1 MKKAYV
7 QIMTAAALWGVMGV
21 FVRGLT
27 ALGFSQ
33 VQIGLLRV
41 SVAALMM
48 LFVLIKKDKQ
58 LFCVRLKD
66 LWCFVGTGVV
76 SLTIYNICYFTALQ
90 HVTMSVA
97 AVLVY
102 TAPAFVMIMSAFIF
116 GEKITI
122 FRLEALALV
131 FGGCVMVTGLV
142 GGSAVSASPL
152 GIMYG
157 LGAGVSYALYSI
169 FGRFALNRGYHTYTV
184 TFYTFLFSTLGSI
197 PLAQADELI
206 VRMTMTPMSFLY
218 AGGLGIISC
227 ALPYLL
233 YTKGLLSTDNSTASM
248 LATLEPAV
256 ATLTGVLFFRE
267 ILTWYNI
274 VGMLMLFAGITLLSY
289 FSKPIQRSEENA

>member
-7 QIMTAAALWGVMGV
+7 QIMTAATLWGVMGV

-27 ALGFSQ
+27 TLGFSQ

-41 SVAALMM
+41 SVAALML
-48 LFVLIKKDKQ
+48 LFVLIKKDKK
-58 LFCVRLKD
+58 LFRVRLKD

-97 AVLVY
+97 AVLLY
-102 TAPAFVMIMSAFIF
+102 TAPAFVMIMSAFLF
-116 GEKITI
+116 RERITV
-122 FRLEALALV
+122 FRLGALALV

-142 GGSAVSASPL
+142 GGGMVSVSPL

-169 FGRFALNRGYHTYTV
+169 FGRFALNRGYNTYTV

-197 PLAQADELI
+197 PLARADELI
-206 VRMTMTPMSFLY
+206 VRMTMTPMAFLY

-233 YTKGLLSTDNSTASM
+233 YTKGLLRTDNSTASM

-267 ILTWYNI
+267 ILTWYNL
-274 VGMLMLFAGITLLSY
+274 VGMIMLFAGIIILA
-289 FSKPIQRSEENA
+289 FCSKLKGEVD